1 MMASYSLVSLWD
13 MLKIK
18 AEAFCRCTYTLGMVK
33 TSISLGGAFV
43 PSFLNEKVSQSG
55 KDHPCKVMA
64 ISDLTVILDDLSSLD
79 ARMTRISVERLID
92 KLKNF
97 EELDFKSFEGMIE
110 QCYNRLYDELS
121 LLHIFGLD
129 AKHSEYFEGV
139 NFGAEVSDKFP
150 GDLAYEIDEANKCLA
165 FDRSTAAVF
174 HLMRAMEIGLVA
186 VRRCLGIPESQK
198 SADRNWGAII
208 KLINSEVIQKAFC
221 NKPDDK
227 PFFQE
232 VHASLDAVKTAWRNP
247 TMHVE
252 KKYTMDEAEQIHGAV
267 KGFFQKIAS
276 RMDENGLPTA

>member
-13 MLKIK
+13 MLNIK
-18 AEAFCRCTYTLGMVK
+18 AEAFCRCAHTLGTVK
-33 TSISLGGAFV
+33 TAISFV
-43 PSFLNEKVSQSG
+43 GTFEPSFLNQKVSQPG
-55 KDHPCKVMA
+55 KDHLSKV
-64 ISDLTVILDDLSSLD
+64 IVIEDLTGILNDLDSLD
-79 ARMTRISVERLID
+79 ARMTKISVESLID
-92 KLKNF
+92 KLKNM
-97 EELDFKSFEGMIE
+97 EQLDFKSFEGMIE
-110 QCYNRLYDELS
+110 QCYKRLYDELG

-150 GDLAYEIDEANKCLA
+150 SDLAYEIDEANKCLA

-198 SADRNWGAII
+198 PADRNWGVII
-208 KLINSEVIQKAFC
+208 KLINSEVSQKAFC
-221 NKPDDK
+221 NKSNDK

-232 VHASLDAVKTAWRNP
+232 VHASLDAIKTAWRNP

-252 KKYTMDEAEQIHGAV
+252 KNTPWTKRNKYMV
-267 KGFFQKIAS
+267 
-276 RMDENGLPTA
+276 L